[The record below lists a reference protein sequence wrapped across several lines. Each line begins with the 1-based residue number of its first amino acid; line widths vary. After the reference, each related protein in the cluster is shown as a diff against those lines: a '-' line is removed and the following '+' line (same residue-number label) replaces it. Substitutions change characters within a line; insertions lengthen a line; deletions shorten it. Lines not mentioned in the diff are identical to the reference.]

1 MVFKITALLMS
12 GINPAGVSGPSNS
25 TIESTTE
32 LTTELTIELTT
43 ERQSQNAYQFHLY
56 LLQKFFLDIHK

>member
-25 TIESTTE
+25 TIES
-32 LTTELTIELTT
+32 TTELTIELTT